1 MNEQRIHFMKL
12 RNEENELKGQKK
24 YMKKNGWPY
33 TQKRL
38 AGILWLYRLCSSWE
52 KWHLCIMNL
61 PVHKM
66 MYPTIYLLLLNDV
79 CAIWYMGLS
88 RVTYLNTIC
97 FKNLTPWQLTWL
109 RNVNF
114 TVCKVLR
121 ISTMTFATNSPKCRT
136 QGFLA
141 YENCTKLEFQTIH
154 INWMQCK
161 LYLMLLSFL

>member
-1 MNEQRIHFMKL
+1 MKRMNWKDK
-12 RNEENELKGQKK
+12 RNTRKRMDGHTHRKGLLGFCDYIDSVVQF
-24 YMKKNGWPY
+24 
-33 TQKRL
+33 
-38 AGILWLYRLCSSWE
+38 WE

-61 PVHKM
+61 LVHKM

-121 ISTMTFATNSPKCRT
+121 ISTMTFATNSQKCQT

-154 INWMQCK
+154 INRMQCK
-161 LYLMLLSFL
+161 LYLMLPSFL